1 MTTMPVAQWERIT
14 TFAQALQLYTE
25 MYHNGEIKVVD
36 NQCVICGSPRR
47 DRGTH
52 PITIPALA
60 EFEDPGYTNKYY
72 VISRGFSVGI
82 FFFW

>member
-1 MTTMPVAQWERIT
+1 MNTMPDARWERIT

-25 MYHNGEIKVVD
+25 MYHDGEVEVVD
-36 NQCVICGSPRR
+36 NQRVIFRSPRR

-52 PITIPALA
+52 PITIPAPA
-60 EFEDPGYTNKYY
+60 DFEDPGYTDKYY

-82 FFFW
+82 FFSW